1 MRTTGLAGSER
12 KNPTGIRRRD
22 LRVASCSTCR
32 PPLPGLLLLAAALLV
47 LSSPSPLAAQQSP
60 DAGAVTGTVTGQDAD
75 PVASANVR
83 LTGSRLETMTGSD
96 GGFTFLAVPAGPA
109 VLEISL
115 LGYHTATILIQIV
128 PGGSI
133 TVDVDL
139 EVDPLKLDAL
149 DGQALTRRTPE
160 LSGFYE
166 RRQRGRGHFFTRDE
180 IRGMQSRLVTD
191 VLRRVPGVRVEP
203 LAGPMGTSYVVRMQR
218 TSGVAGAR
226 GCPVQYYMNGVHFS
240 VAQEIGINSYVRP
253 DEIAG
258 MEVYSG
264 TSQLP
269 PQFHAS
275 GRNARCGV
283 IVIWT
288 HAGERQQRQ

>member
-1 MRTTGLAGSER
+1 MRTTGLAGFER
-12 KNPTGIRRRD
+12 GCPTRSRRRAV
-22 LRVASCSTCR
+22 RIVSCTTCR
-32 PPLPGLLLLAAALLV
+32 PVLLGLVLAAAPLV
-47 LSSPSPLAAQQSP
+47 YSSPSPLAAQQSP
-60 DAGAVTGTVTGQDAD
+60 DAGAVTGLVTGQDAD
-75 PVASANVR
+75 PVPSANVR
-83 LTGSRLETMTGSD
+83 LAGSRLETTTGSD
-96 GGFTFLAVPAGPA
+96 GRYTFLAVPAGPA

-115 LGYHTATILIQIV
+115 LGYHTATILVQIV

-139 EVDPLKLDAL
+139 AVDPVRLDAL
-149 DGQALTRRTPE
+149 DGRAPQRRSPE

-166 RRQRGRGHFFTRDE
+166 RRGRGRGHFFTDDE

-218 TSGVAGAR
+218 ASGVAGAR
-226 GCPVQYYMNGVHFS
+226 GCPVQYYVNGVHFS
-240 VAQEIGINSYVRP
+240 VAQEIGINSYIRP

-258 MEVYSG
+258 MEIYSG
-264 TSQLP
+264 SSQLP

-275 GRNARCGV
+275 ARNSRCGV

-288 HAGERQQRQ
+288 HAGERRQRQ